1 VYVFQKDHQEVQKF
15 LMKEK
20 VMKLVY
26 NLSST
31 KIKLKDVGKNA
42 E

>member
-1 VYVFQKDHQEVQKF
+1 
-15 LMKEK
+15 
-20 VMKLVY
+20 MKLVY

-42 E
+42 EEIIEYLIDKESTVDS